1 MNAARA
7 ADPGLRGFSHI
18 LAGQNA
24 PAGVLRVMEGSDSK
38 ATGPPGSGLIGQLLD
53 RHGAALELYAR
64 QLCDSPDDCVQ
75 EALVE
80 LARQRRTP
88 DDVLPWLYRVVR
100 NKAISAS
107 RSARRRRRHE
117 GEAAGRRATWFAP
130 SPGDAVDAASATS
143 ALKSLPQEQREV
155 VVAHLWGGLTFRQVG
170 RLVGTSDSTAHRRY
184 EAALSTLREKL
195 GVSCPTKE

>member
-1 MNAARA
+1 
-7 ADPGLRGFSHI
+7 
-18 LAGQNA
+18 
-24 PAGVLRVMEGSDSK
+24 MEGSDSK
-38 ATGPPGSGLIGQLLD
+38 ATGPPGPELIGRLLD

-64 QLCDSPDDCVQ
+64 QLCDTPDDCVQ

-88 DDVLPWLYRVVR
+88 DEVLPWLYRVVR

-117 GEAAGRRATWFAP
+117 SAAAGRRATWFTP
-130 SPGDAVDAASATS
+130 SPGDEVDAASATA
-143 ALKSLPQEQREV
+143 ALESLSQDQREV
-155 VVAHLWGGLTFRQVG
+155 VVAHLWGGLTFREIG

-184 EAALSTLREKL
+184 EAALGALRERL
-195 GVSCPTKE
+195 GVSCPTNE